1 MTRPRGGDLSRGRN
15 SGRSR
20 GSRGQIIGRG
30 QAVAS
35 YEETFVVSHDLT
47 AEDINVD
54 TTIQEPI
61 DEEKNRFDSAVWTD
75 ELTSSVLEKY
85 EEISLHK
92 DRRPNLSKN
101 IWIVIV
107 NHINEIST

>member
-20 GSRGQIIGRG
+20 GSRGQVIGRG

-35 YEETFVVSHDLT
+35 HEEVFVVSHDLT

-54 TTIQEPI
+54 TTI
-61 DEEKNRFDSAVWTD
+61 
-75 ELTSSVLEKY
+75 
-85 EEISLHK
+85 
-92 DRRPNLSKN
+92 
-101 IWIVIV
+101 
-107 NHINEIST
+107 